1 MRKLNTPSGIL
12 VAVLAS
18 IGASA
23 CAADSPDE
31 NVDAEPAFSAV
42 RSDRMLARVRVG
54 KAPVEGAILTV
65 RRLER
70 NGGGVLALGR
80 SDALGLVDTPLSL
93 LADEGEV
100 EVVVQKRGLRAA
112 FDDPERQSQ
121 LGHFAPSLIR
131 RVPVEALRALDLSF
145 DEEVS
150 P

>member
-1 MRKLNTPSGIL
+1 MHKLKTPSGIL

-23 CAADSPDE
+23 CAADSPEEQFDT
-31 NVDAEPAFSAV
+31 EPAFSTV
-42 RSDRMLARVRVG
+42 RSDRMLARLRVG
-54 KAPVEGAILTV
+54 EAPVEGAILTV

-93 LADEGEV
+93 LADEDEV
-100 EVVVQKRGLRAA
+100 EVVVQKRGLRVAY
-112 FDDPERQSQ
+112 DDSDRQSQ
-121 LGHFAPSLIR
+121 FGHFAPSLIR
-131 RVPVEALRALDLSF
+131 RVPVEALRALDLAF
-145 DEEVS
+145 DEAVS